1 MEREIFSEVLFLR
14 QNLPFSAENIVFYF
28 QTVIIFITGKGGM
41 IQANMTIMIC
51 DDDEKFYMKLKNILC
66 SDKRLSN
73 PEFIYCRDG
82 ITALKEYKDKKPDLI
97 FMDIE
102 LGKDLGFD
110 VVRELLLQGYQPR
123 VVYITA
129 YSHYV
134 FDSFVGQPLGF
145 VRKDKLETDLE
156 IALLEV
162 CRVFERKLKKL
173 VIQSGVSEYELPLCR
188 ISVIEIFGHDMIIH
202 YSDRSTLTV
211 RYTLSKIEKQLAAYD
226 FVRVSRN
233 TLINLEHVK
242 NISGK
247 RVVMKNGM
255 IIYVTS
261 KKIYDVKEAVK
272 NYICE

>member
-1 MEREIFSEVLFLR
+1 
-14 QNLPFSAENIVFYF
+14 
-28 QTVIIFITGKGGM
+28 
-41 IQANMTIMIC
+41 MTIMIC
-51 DDDEKFYMKLKNILC
+51 DDDEKFYLKLKNILC
-66 SDKRLSN
+66 SDKVLSN
-73 PEFIYCRDG
+73 SKLTGLGQSDNFCAHGRTVWDYRELDNLEFIYCRDG
-82 ITALKEYKDKKPDLI
+82 MKALKEYKEKNPDLI

-110 VVRELLLQGYQPR
+110 IVRELLLQGFKPK
-123 VVYITA
+123 VIYITA

-162 CRVFERKLKKL
+162 YRVFDRKLKRL
-173 VIQSGVSEYELPLCR
+173 VIKSGMSEYELQLCR
-188 ISVIEIFGHDMIIH
+188 ISVIEIFGHDMVIH
-202 YSDRSTLTV
+202 YSDNSTFTV
-211 RYTLSKIEKQLAAYD
+211 RYTLSKIENQLAEYG

-242 NISGK
+242 NISG
-247 RVVMKNGM
+247 RQVVMKNGM
-255 IIYVTS
+255 IIDVTP

-272 NYICE
+272 NYID